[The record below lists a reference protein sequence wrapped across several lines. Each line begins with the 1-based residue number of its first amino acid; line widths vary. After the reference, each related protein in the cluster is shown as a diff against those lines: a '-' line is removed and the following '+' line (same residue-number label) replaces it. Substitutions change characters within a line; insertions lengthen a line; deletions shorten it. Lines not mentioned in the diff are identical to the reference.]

1 MLTRFWIVITLV
13 FSGVSSG
20 SILLLIILMG
30 LFPVPHELLYV
41 RDGRLFRLDLSHDLA
56 APLPS
61 RFAGIQA
68 VAAAANREWIAF
80 YGWDHET
87 INLYRISALGDDLL
101 QLADLGGPGAIPA
114 WSPDSQWI
122 AFASAHQETAGLY
135 TVRPDGTALQRIAPE
150 RTVYLEWSPDGERLV
165 FVANC
170 ENNCDVFVVDADGG
184 DLRQLTR
191 NGSVE
196 ALPVWSPDG
205 EWIVFMSNRSVS
217 YELYAFRADCDDTVL
232 SGCAALRLTDNRDF
246 DGYPAWAPD
255 GSSLV
260 YSSDHLGE
268 LQLYRLAADCLDA
281 ATICLPEPVT
291 LGLLPALAPAWS
303 ADGAWLAYIRVED
316 GMNIEIMPAA
326 GYPSRR
332 VAERVARD
340 QVIVWLGE

>member
-1 MLTRFWIVITLV
+1 MIAAM
-13 FSGVSSG
+13 S
-20 SILLLIILMG
+20 
-30 LFPVPHELLYV
+30 LFPNPHEILYV
-41 RDGRLFRLDLSHDLA
+41 RNEQLFRLDLSHDLA

-61 RFAGIQA
+61 GFAGIQA
-68 VAAAANREWIAF
+68 VAAAPNREWIAY

-87 INLYRISALGDDLL
+87 INLYRVSALGDDLV

-122 AFASAHQETAGLY
+122 AFASAHLETAGLY
-135 TVRPDGTALQRIAPE
+135 KVRLDGSAMQRLAPE
-150 RTVYLEWSPDGERLV
+150 RTVYLEWSPDGQRLV

-170 ENNCDVFVVDADGG
+170 ENNCDVFVVDADGS

-196 ALPVWSPDG
+196 ALPIWSPDG

-217 YELYAFRADCDDTVL
+217 YELYAFRTDCDDAEL
-232 SGCAALRLTDNRDF
+232 GGCAAIRLTDNRDF
-246 DGYPAWAPD
+246 DGYPAWSPD
-255 GSSLV
+255 GKWLV
-260 YSSDHLGE
+260 YSSDHLSE
-268 LQLYRLAADCLDA
+268 LQLYRLSAECLDSGVL
-281 ATICLPEPVT
+281 CDPEPIT

-316 GMNIEIMPAA
+316 GMNIEVISAVGSPA
-326 GYPSRR
+326 RR
-332 VAERVARD
+332 VAEQVARD